1 MLRTGTLLAATAALL
16 IGPQLLEAQ
25 TEQSRWGDEK
35 KSFNL
40 VLTRRANNNAYGTS
54 AFSFRLVSQKLEE
67 HGNYVDLVYNGC
79 GLLHFNPVGGMS
91 SRVADLGEQEDLAV
105 ELDPKEKRVW
115 ARQAYLPEEGHVYWQ
130 EVKCGGQTM
139 TVKYRIQDIERD
151 EIKIQWAVVNEL
163 AGPVPSRGMAG
174 TMGQCGGQH
183 RSQ

>member
-1 MLRTGTLLAATAALL
+1 
-16 IGPQLLEAQ
+16 
-25 TEQSRWGDEK
+25 
-35 KSFNL
+35 
-40 VLTRRANNNAYGTS
+40 
-54 AFSFRLVSQKLEE
+54 
-67 HGNYVDLVYNGC
+67 
-79 GLLHFNPVGGMS
+79 MS

-115 ARQAYLPEEGHVYWQ
+115 ALQAYLPEEGHVYWQ
-130 EVKCGGQTM
+130 EVKCDGQTM

-183 RSQ
+183 RSK